1 VFNPRRRIRRS
12 NWGVPR
18 FAGAFA
24 LAVGM
29 LVLIGWGADL
39 RLLKQ
44 PIPGSVP
51 MNPTTAFCFGLLGLA
66 LCVARPRAG
75 LIRLLLAVPILVGA
89 IKLVDLMAGWDSGID
104 RQIFPGR
111 LIGPGSLN
119 INAMA
124 PNAALNFVLV
134 GGGIWLAGIRRRR
147 GVPLAQLAA
156 VVSILLCFTALLGYA
171 YGALSLYQVR
181 AYFPM
186 ALHTAATFLI
196 LAVGLLSLRPNR
208 ALMRTLSAGNLGGV
222 TARRLLPAVVGIP
235 IVLGLVWLLTQR
247 RGLVDPVTGIA
258 IFVSINVLVMTV
270 IVLLTAGR
278 LRRIAG
284 RLDRET
290 RALDGARAAA
300 ESANQAKS
308 EFLANMSHEIRT
320 PMNGVLGMNALLM
333 ESELDDK
340 QRKFAESVQTS
351 AEVLLGVINDIL
363 DISKLEAGRVTI
375 ERVPFDL
382 EDMVESVIELMAPRG
397 AEKGLEIGADIQPG
411 LRRRFK
417 GDPVRIQQV
426 LLNLI
431 GNALK
436 FTDSGTV
443 SVDVSEIALDGSAPA
458 ALDGA
463 APAAPDAPVR
473 LRFAVADSG
482 IGIAP
487 EDQDR
492 LFRKFSQADG
502 TITRRFGG
510 TGLGLAIC
518 KQLVGLMGGQLGVRS
533 RMGAG
538 SQFWFELELEPAGLP
553 VFGAVE
559 LPDRLKGLR
568 VLIVDDLEMNRR
580 ILRRQL
586 ESFGIDVTDVDGG
599 AAALVEI
606 RRAFE
611 AAAPYD
617 LALLDHMMPGM
628 AGDMLAERIKAAA
641 HSSDIRLVLASSIGV
656 PHASDRAASAG
667 FEAVLTKPIRRQALL
682 DALGQLFGVLPMR
695 APANP
700 AAPAAPARA
709 ARLLLVEDN
718 KINQM
723 VAATLLED
731 AGHHVE
737 IAEDGLAALAAA
749 EVLRF
754 DLIFMDVQMPRLDG
768 IEATRRLRVG
778 NGPNRSTP
786 VVALTANAMEGDRER
801 YLEAGMNDYLS
812 KPFELAAVLGMVAR
826 WIDGVPVDTEQAG

>member
-1 VFNPRRRIRRS
+1 VFNPRRHIRRS

-24 LAVGM
+24 LAVGV

-39 RLLKQ
+39 RLLRQ

-51 MNPTTAFCFGLLGLA
+51 MNPTTAFCFGLLGLS
-66 LCVARPRAG
+66 LCVARPWTG
-75 LIRLLLAVPILVGA
+75 LIRLLLAVPILVGT
-89 IKLVDLMAGWDSGID
+89 IKLVDLTVGWDSGID

-111 LIGPGSLN
+111 LVGPGSLN

-124 PNAALNFVLV
+124 PNAALNFVLI
-134 GGGIWLAGIRRRR
+134 GGGIWLAGIRRRH
-147 GVPLAQLAA
+147 GVPMAQLAA
-156 VVSILLCFTALLGYA
+156 VLSILLCFAAVLGYA

-208 ALMRTLSAGNLGGV
+208 GLMRTLSADNLGGV

-235 IVLGLVWLLTQR
+235 IALGLVWLLTQR
-247 RGLVDPVTGIA
+247 HGLVDPVTGIA
-258 IFVSINVLVMTV
+258 TFVSANVLVLTV

-284 RLDRET
+284 RLDGQT
-290 RALDGARAAA
+290 RALDSARAAA

-375 ERVPFDL
+375 EGVAFDL

-411 LRRRFK
+411 LRRRFE

-431 GNALK
+431 GNAIK
-436 FTDSGTV
+436 FTDRGTV
-443 SVDVSEIALDGSAPA
+443 SLDISEITVDRSTPA
-458 ALDGA
+458 VPG
-463 APAAPDAPVR
+463 APVR

-518 KQLVGLMGGQLGVRS
+518 KQLVELMGGRLGVRS
-533 RMGAG
+533 RIGKG

-559 LPDRLKGLR
+559 LPDKLKGLR

-586 ESFGIDVTDVDGG
+586 ETFGINVTDVDGG
-599 AAALVEI
+599 EAALAEI

-617 LALLDHMMPGM
+617 AALLDHMMPGM
-628 AGDMLAERIKAAA
+628 AGDMLAERIKAAP
-641 HSSDIRLVLASSIGV
+641 HSSDIKLVLASSIGV
-656 PHASDRAASAG
+656 PHESDRAAGAG

-695 APANP
+695 APATP
-700 AAPAAPARA
+700 SAPAAPAVSRV

-737 IAEDGLAALAAA
+737 IAEDGLAALVAADA
-749 EVLRF
+749 VRF

-768 IEATRRLRVG
+768 IEATRRLRAG
-778 NGPNRSTP
+778 SGPNRSTP

-801 YLEAGMNDYLS
+801 YLDAGMNDYLS

-826 WIDGVPVDTEQAG
+826 WTDGAPAQGESEKAG

>member
-1 VFNPRRRIRRS
+1 MFNPRRRIRRS

-24 LAVGM
+24 LAVGV
-29 LVLIGWGADL
+29 LVLIGWGAHL
-39 RLLKQ
+39 RPLIQ

-51 MNPTTAFCFGLLGLA
+51 MNPTTALCFGFLGLSFF
-66 LCVARPRAG
+66 VARPRTW
-75 LIRLLLAVPILVGA
+75 LVRPLLAVPILVGA
-89 IKLVDLMAGWDSGID
+89 IKFIDLMAGWDSGID
-104 RQIFPGR
+104 RHIFPGS
-111 LIGPGSLN
+111 LVGPGSLN
-119 INAMA
+119 NNPMA
-124 PNAALNFVLV
+124 PNAALNFVLI

-147 GVPLAQLAA
+147 GVPMAQLAA

-186 ALHTAATFLI
+186 ALHTAAMFLI
-196 LAVGLLSLRPNR
+196 LAVGLLSLRPHR
-208 ALMRTLSAGNLGGV
+208 GLMRTLTADNLGGV

-235 IVLGLVWLLTQR
+235 VALGLVWLLTQR
-247 RGLVDPVTGIA
+247 RGLVDPVAGIA
-258 IFVSINVLVMTV
+258 TFVGIDVLVLTV

-278 LRRIAG
+278 LRRIAD
-284 RLDRET
+284 RLDGQT

-300 ESANQAKS
+300 ERANQAKS

-333 ESELDDK
+333 ESELDGK

-375 ERVPFDL
+375 EEVAFDL

-417 GDPVRIQQV
+417 GDPVRIRQV

-431 GNALK
+431 GNAIK

-443 SVDVSEIALDGSAPA
+443 SVDVSEISFDGP
-458 ALDGA
+458 
-463 APAAPDAPVR
+463 APDALGAPVR
-473 LRFAVADSG
+473 LCFAVADSG

-518 KQLVGLMGGQLGVRS
+518 KQLVELMGGRLGVRS
-533 RMGAG
+533 RMGEG
-538 SQFWFELELEPAGLP
+538 SQFWFELELGPAGLP

-559 LPDRLKGLR
+559 LPDKLKGLR

-599 AAALVEI
+599 EAALAEI

-611 AAAPYD
+611 AATPYD
-617 LALLDHMMPGM
+617 VALLDHMMPGM
-628 AGDMLAERIKAAA
+628 AGDMLAERIRAAA
-641 HSSDIRLVLASSIGV
+641 HSSDIKLLLASSIGV
-656 PHASDRAASAG
+656 PHESDRAAGAG

-695 APANP
+695 APVNSS
-700 AAPAAPARA
+700 APAVPAPARA

-737 IAEDGLAALAAA
+737 IAEDGLAALVAA
-749 EVLRF
+749 EAMRF

-768 IEATRRLRVG
+768 IEATRRLRAG
-778 NGPNRSTP
+778 SGPNRSTP

-801 YLEAGMNDYLS
+801 YLNAGMNDYLS

-826 WIDGVPVDTEQAG
+826 WMERVPAPSEADAPIT

>member
-1 VFNPRRRIRRS
+1 MFNPRRRIRRS

-24 LAVGM
+24 LAVGV

-39 RLLKQ
+39 RLLRQ

-51 MNPTTAFCFGLLGLA
+51 MNPTTAFCFGLLGLS
-66 LCVARPRAG
+66 LCVARPWTG
-75 LIRLLLAVPILVGA
+75 LIRLLLAVPILVGT
-89 IKLVDLMAGWDSGID
+89 IKLVDLTVGWDSGID

-111 LIGPGSLN
+111 LVGPGSLN

-124 PNAALNFVLV
+124 PNAALNFVLI
-134 GGGIWLAGIRRRR
+134 GGGIWLAGIRRRH
-147 GVPLAQLAA
+147 GVPMAQLAA
-156 VVSILLCFTALLGYA
+156 VLSILLCFAAVLGYA

-208 ALMRTLSAGNLGGV
+208 GLMRTLSADNLGGV

-235 IVLGLVWLLTQR
+235 IALGLVWLLTQR
-247 RGLVDPVTGIA
+247 HGLVDPVTGIA
-258 IFVSINVLVMTV
+258 TFVSANVLVLTV

-284 RLDRET
+284 RLDGQT
-290 RALDGARAAA
+290 RALDSARAAA

-375 ERVPFDL
+375 EGVAFDL

-411 LRRRFK
+411 LRRRFE

-431 GNALK
+431 GNAIK
-436 FTDSGTV
+436 FTDRGTV
-443 SVDVSEIALDGSAPA
+443 SLDISEITVDRSTPA
-458 ALDGA
+458 VPG
-463 APAAPDAPVR
+463 APVR

-518 KQLVGLMGGQLGVRS
+518 KQLVELMGGRLGVRS
-533 RMGAG
+533 RIGKG

-559 LPDRLKGLR
+559 LPDKLKGLR

-586 ESFGIDVTDVDGG
+586 ETFGINVTDVDGG
-599 AAALVEI
+599 EAALAEI

-617 LALLDHMMPGM
+617 AALLDHMMPGM
-628 AGDMLAERIKAAA
+628 AGDMLAERIKAAP
-641 HSSDIRLVLASSIGV
+641 HSSDIKLVLASSIGV
-656 PHASDRAASAG
+656 PHESDRAAGAG

-695 APANP
+695 APATP
-700 AAPAAPARA
+700 SAPAAPAVSRV

-737 IAEDGLAALAAA
+737 IAEDGLAALVAADA
-749 EVLRF
+749 VRF

-768 IEATRRLRVG
+768 IEATRRLRAG
-778 NGPNRSTP
+778 SGPNRSTP

-801 YLEAGMNDYLS
+801 YLDAGMNDYLS

-826 WIDGVPVDTEQAG
+826 WTDGAPAQGESEKAG